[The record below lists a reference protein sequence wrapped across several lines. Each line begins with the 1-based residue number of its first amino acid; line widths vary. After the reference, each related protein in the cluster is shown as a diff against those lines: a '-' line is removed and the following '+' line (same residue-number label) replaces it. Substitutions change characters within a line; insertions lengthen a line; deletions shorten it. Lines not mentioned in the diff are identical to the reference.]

1 MSRQSQNVVN
11 IWKDEIVGLFTGERM
26 RLRRLRCEACFRKFR
41 AACLRCHSPRGSEK
55 R

>member
-26 RLRRLRCEACFRKFR
+26 RARRLRCEAFPAGTDR
-41 AACLRCHSPRGSEK
+41 AAN
-55 R
+55 

>member
-26 RLRRLRCEACFRKFR
+26 RARRLRGYADVRQIVV
-41 AACLRCHSPRGSEK
+41 SQN
-55 R
+55 